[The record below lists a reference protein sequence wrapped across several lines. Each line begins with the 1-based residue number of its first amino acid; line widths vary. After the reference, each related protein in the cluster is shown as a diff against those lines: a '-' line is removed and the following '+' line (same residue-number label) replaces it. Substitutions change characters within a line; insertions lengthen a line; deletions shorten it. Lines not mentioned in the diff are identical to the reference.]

1 MIKRKRITFQRHR
14 ETILGYLFIA
24 PVCLGLIIFI
34 LGPIIASLFLSFFEW
49 DLFTPP
55 HWVGFKNYVKIIF
68 QDKLFWQSLKVTSFY
83 VGGLVPL
90 QMMIAFLLALFLN
103 VKIKGLSFFRTTFYM
118 PVIVPIF
125 ASAIIWLWILNPEFG
140 LANALIT
147 KIGLPKLMWL
157 ESPRQ
162 VIPSLILMSLWR
174 VGQPMIIFLAGLQGV
189 PTQLYE
195 VAEIDGATARSKF
208 FNITVPLMTPL
219 ILFNGILGVIWSFQ
233 IFTTVYLITDGG
245 PANASLTYILYT
257 YRHAFEWLHI
267 GYASALGWI
276 LFLIILG
283 ITVLIF
289 KYFGRRV
296 YYLERI

>member
-1 MIKRKRITFQRHR
+1 MIKRKKITFQRHR

-34 LGPIIASLFLSFFEW
+34 VGPIIGSLFLSLVEW

-55 HWVGFKNYVKIIF
+55 HWVGFKNYARIIF
-68 QDKLFWQSLKVTSFY
+68 QDDLFWQSLKVTFFY
-83 VGGLVPL
+83 VSGIVPL
-90 QMMIAFLLALFLN
+90 QMIIAFLLALFLN
-103 VKIKGLSFFRTTFYM
+103 VKIKGLSFFRTAFYM
-118 PVIVPIF
+118 PVIVPVF

-140 LANALIT
+140 LANALMS

-157 ESPRQ
+157 ESPGQ
-162 VIPSLILMSLWR
+162 VIPSLILMGLWR
-174 VGQPMIIFLAGLQGV
+174 VGQPMIIFLAGLQNV

-195 VAEIDGATARSKF
+195 VAEIDGATAWSKF

-267 GYASALGWI
+267 GYASALAWI